1 MKNLIAKII
10 IFSLYLSGSLQL
22 AHAEERLRMAT
33 TTSTE
38 NSGLLAVLH
47 PVFEDKYKVKLDV
60 IAVGSGKAMKLGE
73 NGDVDLI
80 LVHAPEDEEK
90 FVAAGYGIDR
100 KSVMYN
106 DFVIIGPKT
115 DPALLRSA
123 HTTSEAMQRIALAQA
138 AFISR
143 GDDSG
148 THKKELALW
157 KAAAIEPAGNW
168 YLSVGQG
175 MGAVL
180 KIADDKQAYSLSDR
194 GTWLAYQDKV
204 DLQIVTQGNAVL
216 FNPYHVIAI
225 NPARHPHVKYKQATD
240 YINFITGAEGQKIIE
255 NFRINGE
262 ALFHPDASGNEDA
275 QSTQTT
281 VK

>member
-1 MKNLIAKII
+1 MKKFIAKII
-10 IFSLYLSGSLQL
+10 LFSLYFSSSLQF

-38 NSGLLAVLH
+38 NSGLLAVLN
-47 PVFEDKYKVKLDV
+47 PVFEKKYNVKLDV
-60 IAVGSGKAMKLGE
+60 IAVGSGKALKLGE

-90 FVAAGYGIDR
+90 FVAAGHGIDR
-100 KSVMYN
+100 RSVMYN
-106 DFVIIGPKT
+106 DFVIIGPKA

-123 HTTSEAMQRIALAQA
+123 HTTSEAMKRIALTQA

-148 THKKELALW
+148 THKKELELW
-157 KAAAIEPAGNW
+157 KTAAIEPAGNW

-180 KIADDKQAYSLSDR
+180 KIANDKQAYSLSDR

-204 DLQIVTQGNAVL
+204 DLQIVNQGEAVL
-216 FNPYHVIAI
+216 FNPYHVMAV
-225 NPARHPHVKYKQATD
+225 NPARHPHVKYKLASD
-240 YINFITGAEGQKIIE
+240 YINFIIGEEGQKIIE
-255 NFRINGE
+255 DFRINGE
-262 ALFHPDASGNEDA
+262 ALFHPDTTGNEDETSA
-275 QSTQTT
+275 RSA

>member
-1 MKNLIAKII
+1 MKNNMLKIFI
-10 IFSLYLSGSLQL
+10 LSFCLLSELQL
-22 AHAEERLRMAT
+22 AHADERLRMAT

-47 PVFEDKYKVKLDV
+47 PVFEKKFNVKLDV
-60 IAVGSGKAMKLGE
+60 IAVGTGKALKLGE

-80 LVHAPEDEEK
+80 LVHAPEAEEK
-90 FVAAGYGIDR
+90 FIAAGYGIDR

-106 DFVIIGPKT
+106 DFVIIGPKA
-115 DPALLRSA
+115 DPALIR
-123 HTTSEAMQRIALAQA
+123 TTLTASEAMQRIALAKA
-138 AFISR
+138 TFISR

-148 THKKELALW
+148 THKKELELW
-157 KAAAIEPAGNW
+157 KNAAIEPAGNW
-168 YLSVGQG
+168 YLAVGQG

-180 KIADDKQAYSLSDR
+180 KITNDKQAYSLSDR

-204 DLQIVTQGNAVL
+204 DLRIVNQGDAVL

-225 NPARHPHVKYKQATD
+225 NPDRHPHVKYQLATD
-240 YINFITGAEGQKIIE
+240 YIKFITGDEGQQIIE
-255 NFRINGE
+255 NFKINGE
-262 ALFHPDASGNEDA
+262 VLFHPDTTGNKDETSEQA
-275 QSTQTT
+275 A